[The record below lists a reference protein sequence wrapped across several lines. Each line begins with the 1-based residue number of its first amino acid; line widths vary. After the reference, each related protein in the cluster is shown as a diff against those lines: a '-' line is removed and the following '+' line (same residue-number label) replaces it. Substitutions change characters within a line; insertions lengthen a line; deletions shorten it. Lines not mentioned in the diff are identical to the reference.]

1 MSRKS
6 HKIKIRLP
14 SDFYIYNGSQFK
26 SVGEVYIEYT
36 DLNIKE
42 VKTNTV
48 DNNGVETNLCNAST
62 LSTDST
68 YNTSNYAKF
77 IKKAGG
83 TSTAKVKIPVT
94 KYNSINYSYKNTI
107 DTDIRTIADI
117 SSKTELNKYKI
128 VDNPTIEI
136 ETSDSTLIQYS
147 NISLYNGVLQVKYNA
162 NKSIQRQYSAY
173 TTEIETYL

>member
-1 MSRKS
+1 MFQS
-6 HKIKIRLP
+6 IQI
-14 SDFYIYNGSQFK
+14 
-26 SVGEVYIEYT
+26 VYIEYT
-36 DLNIKE
+36 DLDIKE

-48 DNNGVETNLCNAST
+48 ANNGVETNLCNAST
-62 LSTDST
+62 LTTSDT
-68 YNTSNYAKF
+68 YNTSNSAKF

-94 KYNSINYSYKNTI
+94 KYDSINYSYKNTI

-128 VDNPTIEI
+128 IDNPTIEI
-136 ETSDSTLIQYS
+136 ETSNSTLIPYN

-162 NKSIQRQYSAY
+162 NTSIQRQYSAY